1 MMVLV
6 LVPVLVTKSGL
17 LVRVHVPVAGSPPRG
32 TLPVGTAQVGCV
44 MVPTVGAPGGAGT
57 AFIITDVEDADMQP
71 SALVTV

>member
-1 MMVLV
+1 MIVLV
-6 LVPVLVTKSGL
+6 LVPVLVTAPGF

-32 TLPVGTAQVGCV
+32 TLPVGTAHVGWV

-57 AFIITDVEDADMQP
+57 AFITTDVEDSEIQP